1 MRHPISARAWRDGV
15 GNTQRGKMGKLI
27 GGLTGTMAVAFYV
40 GTFIGWAWWMWMAIH
55 FGSFW
60 MFVFGL
66 AGPTG
71 IFAGLLG
78 LWSLLFGIPTWLL
91 HLVT

>member
-1 MRHPISARAWRDGV
+1 MRRLFGALFGGTFAIGMI
-15 GNTQRGKMGKLI
+15 GLYI
-27 GGLTGTMAVAFYV
+27 GG
-40 GTFIGWAWWMWMAIH
+40 FIGWCWWMWMAIH

-71 IFAGLLG
+71 LIAALLG
-78 LWSLLFGIPTWLL
+78 LWSLLFGIPLWLF
-91 HLVT
+91 HLVS